1 MPAADPGDE
10 PVALHIERLGGPD
23 DDAPG
28 DVLGAEPRAVRRRWV
43 VVAAVVGALLLGV
56 AVVDRNQRER
66 ELDAFVADVESAT
79 AAVALADTRA
89 MMVQVYV
96 RPVSSSGN
104 PGGTL
109 SLDLEAIVRDAEERG
124 ADELAAEGRRLDD
137 ATLLPWHDDLAG
149 ARAVLRDFV
158 ATEERRL
165 RREGNAGSPTVQDV
179 ADAARAVVPPG
190 PQADRLEAVLDGI
203 PRVRD

>member
-1 MPAADPGDE
+1 MPPADSDDE
-10 PVALHIERLGGPD
+10 PVVLHIERL
-23 DDAPG
+23 DAPDQDAHA
-28 DVLGAEPRAVRRRWV
+28 DVLGAEPRGVRRRWV

-56 AVVDRNQRER
+56 VVVDRNQRER
-66 ELDAFVADVESAT
+66 ELDSFVTDVESAA

-109 SLDLEAIVRDAEERG
+109 SRDLQAIVREAEVRG

-149 ARAVLRDFV
+149 AREVLRDFV
-158 ATEERRL
+158 ANEERRL
-165 RREGNAGSPTVQDV
+165 RRDGDAESPTVQDV